1 MTENKSERTLLAILA
16 LESEGGVS
24 PEKDVHAFAA
34 GSLPTLDTRVEMYLR
49 AMHNGDAG
57 TQNYTGAHDRILA
70 AMATD
75 LENDASHSGKGRG
88 AAFLDT
94 VTGFFNRA
102 RKASPSAFR
111 RTAAFRSGLSIQR
124 TGVFAAMTG
133 VLLICGWSGAWFYA
147 LHSLNTTI
155 AGWRLWEGK
164 SGRQYSCASEGAGG
178 YPFRV
183 EMMCAGPKAAIVT
196 GDGTFIVQAKELQF
210 VAGVVSPSVIVSRI
224 KGPVSVDE
232 LDRPDAFMG
241 SWSHAQATVYG
252 PHPTPDGFSLE
263 LADLK
268 LEHVSH
274 GVTEPIVSVEH
285 VAFLARLNSAAN
297 QEPAYDLTAEI
308 AGGIIPSGPPIASR
322 PFAARMKAVLR
333 GAGDM
338 TAKPLPARIREWQRN
353 GGLVEM
359 TSVEVNGSSASAN
372 AQGTIALSAS
382 GGIDGTLELSGEE
395 YDRLFEAFT
404 GNNPASGKSDQ
415 LAATKTDGSRQVATR
430 SLRGGDVASE
440 PLHARNPGIPTQ
452 SSPETKLP
460 NKSRRLPAIRFV
472 DGAAYFGSIL
482 LGRLPP
488 FF

>member
-16 LESEGGVS
+16 LESEDGVS
-24 PEKDVHAFAA
+24 PEKDVHSFAA
-34 GSLPTLDTRVEMYLR
+34 GSLPTLNARVEMYLR
-49 AMHNGDAG
+49 AMHDCDAG
-57 TQNYTGAHDRILA
+57 AQNHTDARDRILA

-75 LENDASHSGKGRG
+75 LENDAGRTGMGWG
-88 AAFLDT
+88 AALLDKA
-94 VTGFFNRA
+94 TGFFNRA

-111 RTAAFRSGLSIQR
+111 RTAAVRPSLPIQR
-124 TGVFAAMTG
+124 IGVFAAMTAA
-133 VLLICGWSGAWFYA
+133 LLICCWNGALFYA

-155 AGWRLWEGK
+155 AGLRVWEGK
-164 SGRQYSCASEGAGG
+164 SGRQYSCTSEGAGG

-183 EMMCAGPKAAIVT
+183 VMMCADPKATIVT
-196 GDGTFIVQAKELQF
+196 EGGTFIVQAKELQL
-210 VAGVVSPSVIVSRI
+210 VADVFNPSVIVSRI
-224 KGPVSVDE
+224 KGPVSFAE
-232 LDRPDAFMG
+232 LGRPDAFMG

-252 PHPTPDGFSLE
+252 PHPTPDGFSIE

-274 GVTEPIVSVEH
+274 DVTEPVVSAEH
-285 VAFLARLNSAAN
+285 VAFLARLNPTAT
-297 QEPAYDLTAEI
+297 QKLTYDLMTEI
-308 AGGIIPSGPPIASR
+308 SGGIIPLGPPIASR
-322 PFAARMKAVLR
+322 PFAATMKAVLR
-333 GAGDM
+333 GVGDM
-338 TAKPLPARIREWQRN
+338 TPKPLPARIREWQRN

-359 TSVEVNGSSASAN
+359 TSVDVHGSSANAN

-404 GNNPASGKSDQ
+404 GKNPASGTSDQ
-415 LAATKTDGSRQVATR
+415 LAATETDGSRRVATR

-440 PLHARNPGIPTQ
+440 PLHAGNPGIPTQ

-460 NKSRRLPAIRFV
+460 NKSRRLPAIRLV

>member
-1 MTENKSERTLLAILA
+1 MTENISERTLLAILA
-16 LESEGGVS
+16 LEPEDGVS

-34 GSLPTLDTRVEMYLR
+34 GSLPTLATRVEMYLR

-57 TQNYTGAHDRILA
+57 AQNHTAARDRILA

-75 LENDASHSGKGRG
+75 LENDAGHSSKGRG
-88 AAFLDT
+88 AAFFDT

-102 RKASPSAFR
+102 RKAWPSAFR
-111 RTAAFRSGLSIQR
+111 RTVAARPVLSMQR

-133 VLLICGWSGAWFYA
+133 AFLICCWSGAWFYA
-147 LHSLNTTI
+147 LHSLHTTI
-155 AGWRLWEGK
+155 AGWQVWEGK

-178 YPFRV
+178 YPFQV
-183 EMMCAGPKAAIVT
+183 EIMCAGPKAAVVT
-196 GDGTFIVQAKELQF
+196 GDGTFIVQAKELQL
-210 VAGVVSPSVIVSRI
+210 VAGVFSPSVIVSRT
-224 KGPVSVDE
+224 KGPVSVAR
-232 LDRPDAFMG
+232 LDRPDAFIG

-252 PHPTPDGFSLE
+252 PQPTRDGFSIE
-263 LADLK
+263 FADLK

-274 GVTEPIVSVEH
+274 GVPEPVVSAEH
-285 VAFLARLNSAAN
+285 VVFLARLNSTAT
-297 QEPAYDLTAEI
+297 QKPAYDLTAEI

-338 TAKPLPARIREWQRN
+338 TPKPLPARIREWQRN

-359 TSVEVNGSSASAN
+359 TRVEVHGSSANAN

-382 GGIDGTLELSGEE
+382 GGIDGTLEFSGEE
-395 YDRLFEAFT
+395 YDRLFAAFT
-404 GNNPASGKSDQ
+404 GNNPAGGASNQ
-415 LAATKTDGSRQVATR
+415 LAATETDASRHVVTR

-440 PLHARNPGIPTQ
+440 PLHAGNHGIPAR

-460 NKSRRLPAIRFV
+460 TNSLPAIRFV

-488 FF
+488 LF

>member
-1 MTENKSERTLLAILA
+1 MTQNKFERTLLAILA
-16 LESEGGVS
+16 LEPEDGVS
-24 PEKDVHAFAA
+24 SEKDVHAFAA

-49 AMHNGDAG
+49 AMHDCDAG
-57 TQNYTGAHDRILA
+57 AQNHTDARDRILA

-75 LENDASHSGKGRG
+75 LENDAGRTGMGWG
-88 AAFLDT
+88 AAFLDK
-94 VTGFFNRA
+94 VTGFVDRA

-111 RTAAFRSGLSIQR
+111 RTAAVRPSLPIQR
-124 TGVFAAMTG
+124 IGVFAAMSAA
-133 VLLICGWSGAWFYA
+133 LLICCWNGALFYA

-155 AGWRLWEGK
+155 AGLRDWEGK
-164 SGRQYSCASEGAGG
+164 SGRQYSCTSGGAGG

-183 EMMCAGPKAAIVT
+183 VMMCADPKATIVT
-196 GDGTFIVQAKELQF
+196 EGGTFIVQAKELQL
-210 VAGVVSPSVIVSRI
+210 VAHVFNPSVIFSTI
-224 KGPVSVDE
+224 KGPVSFAE
-232 LDRPDAFMG
+232 LDRPDAFRG

-252 PHPTPDGFSLE
+252 PHPTWDGFSIE
-263 LADLK
+263 LADLN
-268 LEHVSH
+268 LEHLSH
-274 GVTEPIVSVEH
+274 GVTEAVVSAEQVL
-285 VAFLARLNSAAN
+285 FFARLNSTAT
-297 QEPAYDLTAEI
+297 QKPAYDLTAEI

-338 TAKPLPARIREWQRN
+338 TPKPLPARIREWQRN

-359 TSVEVNGSSASAN
+359 TRFEVRGNSANAN

-395 YDRLFEAFT
+395 YDRLFEAFA
-404 GNNPASGKSDQ
+404 GDNPASGTRDH
-415 LAATKTDGSRQVATR
+415 LAATETDGSQVATR
-430 SLRGGDVASE
+430 SLRAGNVASE
-440 PLHARNPGIPTQ
+440 PPHAGNPTQ
-452 SSPETKLP
+452 SSPETRLP
-460 NKSRRLPAIRFV
+460 NKGRRLPAISFV